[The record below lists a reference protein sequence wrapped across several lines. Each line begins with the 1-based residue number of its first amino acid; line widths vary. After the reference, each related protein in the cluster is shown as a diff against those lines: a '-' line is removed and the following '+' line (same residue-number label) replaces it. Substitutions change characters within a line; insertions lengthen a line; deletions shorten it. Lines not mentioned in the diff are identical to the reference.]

1 MHSSD
6 DAAAAAPDVPV
17 AVQTAA
23 APASE
28 LPLQDAPAAAVVA
41 RSPFADWPGDESWQS
56 LPQDALR
63 SFRLTALLT
72 ALSLSLGFGVMP
84 VVFATME
91 RGFEPL
97 ALLWTLAVSALL
109 IGLLR
114 WRAGTQWR
122 NTRWR
127 LDEDGLRVRRG
138 RFWRHEVLVPRT
150 RVQHLDVERGPIER
164 RYGLATLIVHTAG
177 TRLNALRQPGF
188 DESTAAALRDAL
200 VPKRREQEDVPE
212 AADVVSAMQA
222 DIPPPLPV
230 SAAAT
235 PESPAQTGE
244 THPAGSDAPA
254 AQTAAVQAPAPSA
267 TGDDGVAPAA
277 GRPHG

>member
-17 AVQTAA
+17 AVQTVA

-28 LPLQDAPAAAVVA
+28 LPLQDAPAAVPVA

-114 WRAGTQWR
+114 WRAGAQWR

-212 AADVVSAMQA
+212 AADVVSVAQA
-222 DIPPPLPV
+222 AV
-230 SAAAT
+230 
-235 PESPAQTGE
+235 
-244 THPAGSDAPA
+244 
-254 AQTAAVQAPAPSA
+254 VQAPAPSA
-267 TGDDGVAPAA
+267 TGGDDAAPAD